1 MNNKTTFHRWVSL
14 ALTLLLCVLSAM
26 AQKDTRRKA
35 ADGVP
40 PSKGAPLAIKKADGK
55 TKMAYALMG
64 FDYQQNSLTN
74 FLVQFPFTNGATFTP
89 VIKMCDGGYDLT
101 AGAYADGYYYAERT
115 QTAANGIMMPVE
127 LVCYDIERNQLST
140 VGPLSGFTSHI
151 NDMTYDYSTGTMYA
165 ISTYEN
171 AYSNLFT
178 IDLGNAKSK
187 VVASLDR
194 RFFTLACTYDG
205 QLYGISFDGEFCK
218 IDKNTGAVEVIG
230 ATGWH
235 PNYYQS
241 MEFDHTDGTLY
252 WAANLKEGVG
262 ETDCIASVDLATG
275 AATSVAVIGSLPQ
288 LGGLYIPFSASAK
301 GTPAALDNFDV
312 VADANGATKATL
324 SWTNPTKTFDGQ
336 DLSAIKNV
344 MIMRDHEPIATITD
358 AQPGKPMQYVDNL
371 GDVKGAIHHYTAYAT
386 NSVGNGAEVRTSLF
400 IGHDIP
406 SPVTDLQ
413 FDSPDKQ
420 NVILSW
426 EHPTEGKMGGYVDM
440 ESLTYTVVR
449 HPDEKVIATGL
460 KTTTANDFI
469 TKLARYSYTVT
480 AVNADGESEEV
491 TTETKALGP
500 IYTLPQSFDFTAADA
515 DDSWTVVDGNE
526 DGYAWS
532 FVNTMTGKAMG
543 HQPSNTDEADDW
555 LLGYFMPFEKDKLYR
570 IDINYHAYSEDAVE
584 LYLVKDLNI
593 MKKEQLISKM
603 DIKSDNSQ
611 QHYSVVFKA
620 LESGT
625 FNLALHA
632 VSPMRADWVFLYN
645 LSVREA
651 ENNNLA
657 ATALTGPGTLIQNQ
671 KSTYTVTVEN
681 QGANEVK
688 TFTVALKDQ
697 DGAELAHKDVTTA
710 LKTGESTQVQIAWTP
725 ATTATTA
732 VKAEVT
738 LTGATDENADDNAT
752 DLLPVSVREG
762 YKGTI
767 VQLGTDSRRTSSDT
781 PFGLANKYA
790 AALNLYSAQELGS
803 GSKNIVK
810 AAWPYDA
817 SWQYKDA
824 NDLPVRVYMANTDR
838 TNNLEGWIPENEM
851 TLVYDG
857 TISIPKNTK
866 GEVAVELT
874 TPFAYQNGKNLA
886 VLTVVHTDQNLQST
900 YFYAYKSPLDENCSF
915 YWGYRYTEEWFNF
928 TQVGAKDYFNLTSS
942 IILYMN
948 DASSSGISSATAD
961 NLAGAAYA
969 VYDLC
974 GRKVADGVLSADG
987 NIDAAALAHGV
998 YVVTYT
1004 KGGKKQSMKV
1014 RI

>member
-14 ALTLLLCVLSAM
+14 ALTLLLCVLSTM

-64 FDYQQNSLTN
+64 FDYQQNSLKN

-194 RFFTLACTYDG
+194 CFFTLACTYDG
-205 QLYGISFDGEFCK
+205 QLYGISFNGEFCK

-336 DLSAIKNV
+336 DLSAITNV
-344 MIMRDHEPIATITD
+344 TIMRDHEPIATITD

-426 EHPTEGKMGGYVDM
+426 KQPTEGKL
-440 ESLTYTVVR
+440 SLI
-449 HPDEKVIATGL
+449 HI
-460 KTTTANDFI
+460 
-469 TKLARYSYTVT
+469 
-480 AVNADGESEEV
+480 
-491 TTETKALGP
+491 
-500 IYTLPQSFDFTAADA
+500 
-515 DDSWTVVDGNE
+515 
-526 DGYAWS
+526 
-532 FVNTMTGKAMG
+532 
-543 HQPSNTDEADDW
+543 
-555 LLGYFMPFEKDKLYR
+555 
-570 IDINYHAYSEDAVE
+570 
-584 LYLVKDLNI
+584 
-593 MKKEQLISKM
+593 
-603 DIKSDNSQ
+603 
-611 QHYSVVFKA
+611 
-620 LESGT
+620 
-625 FNLALHA
+625 
-632 VSPMRADWVFLYN
+632 
-645 LSVREA
+645 
-651 ENNNLA
+651 
-657 ATALTGPGTLIQNQ
+657 
-671 KSTYTVTVEN
+671 
-681 QGANEVK
+681 
-688 TFTVALKDQ
+688 
-697 DGAELAHKDVTTA
+697 
-710 LKTGESTQVQIAWTP
+710 
-725 ATTATTA
+725 
-732 VKAEVT
+732 
-738 LTGATDENADDNAT
+738 
-752 DLLPVSVREG
+752 
-762 YKGTI
+762 
-767 VQLGTDSRRTSSDT
+767 
-781 PFGLANKYA
+781 
-790 AALNLYSAQELGS
+790 
-803 GSKNIVK
+803 
-810 AAWPYDA
+810 
-817 SWQYKDA
+817 
-824 NDLPVRVYMANTDR
+824 
-838 TNNLEGWIPENEM
+838 
-851 TLVYDG
+851 
-857 TISIPKNTK
+857 
-866 GEVAVELT
+866 
-874 TPFAYQNGKNLA
+874 
-886 VLTVVHTDQNLQST
+886 
-900 YFYAYKSPLDENCSF
+900 
-915 YWGYRYTEEWFNF
+915 
-928 TQVGAKDYFNLTSS
+928 
-942 IILYMN
+942 
-948 DASSSGISSATAD
+948 
-961 NLAGAAYA
+961 
-969 VYDLC
+969 
-974 GRKVADGVLSADG
+974 
-987 NIDAAALAHGV
+987 
-998 YVVTYT
+998 
-1004 KGGKKQSMKV
+1004 
-1014 RI
+1014 

>member
-1 MNNKTTFHRWVSL
+1 MNNKTTFHRWASL

-64 FDYQQNSLTN
+64 FDYQQNSLKN

-115 QTAANGIMMPVE
+115 QTDANGIMMPVE

-205 QLYGISFDGEFCK
+205 QLYGISFNGDFCK

-336 DLSAIKNV
+336 DLSAITNV

-400 IGHDIP
+400 IGHAVGSLVQP
-406 SPVTDLQ
+406 LFAQ
-413 FDSPDKQ
+413 
-420 NVILSW
+420 
-426 EHPTEGKMGGYVDM
+426 GKLRAQYKIAKIEQ
-440 ESLTYTVVR
+440 ESLTLDFRNTLLSAGQEVSDALSAYQTAIAKA
-449 HPDEKVIATGL
+449 EKRQLEVEQLEQAL
-460 KTTTANDFI
+460 DKTLFLFSHGNTTSYLETLTAQQSLLSAQLSLISDKYD
-469 TKLARYSYTVT
+469 KLQAGISLYQ
-480 AVNADGESEEV
+480 
-491 TTETKALGP
+491 ALG
-500 IYTLPQSFDFTAADA
+500 
-515 DDSWTVVDGNE
+515 G
-526 DGYAWS
+526 GR
-532 FVNTMTGKAMG
+532 
-543 HQPSNTDEADDW
+543 
-555 LLGYFMPFEKDKLYR
+555 DK
-570 IDINYHAYSEDAVE
+570 
-584 LYLVKDLNI
+584 
-593 MKKEQLISKM
+593 
-603 DIKSDNSQ
+603 
-611 QHYSVVFKA
+611 
-620 LESGT
+620 
-625 FNLALHA
+625 
-632 VSPMRADWVFLYN
+632 
-645 LSVREA
+645 
-651 ENNNLA
+651 
-657 ATALTGPGTLIQNQ
+657 
-671 KSTYTVTVEN
+671 
-681 QGANEVK
+681 
-688 TFTVALKDQ
+688 
-697 DGAELAHKDVTTA
+697 
-710 LKTGESTQVQIAWTP
+710 
-725 ATTATTA
+725 
-732 VKAEVT
+732 
-738 LTGATDENADDNAT
+738 
-752 DLLPVSVREG
+752 
-762 YKGTI
+762 
-767 VQLGTDSRRTSSDT
+767 
-781 PFGLANKYA
+781 
-790 AALNLYSAQELGS
+790 
-803 GSKNIVK
+803 
-810 AAWPYDA
+810 
-817 SWQYKDA
+817 
-824 NDLPVRVYMANTDR
+824 
-838 TNNLEGWIPENEM
+838 
-851 TLVYDG
+851 
-857 TISIPKNTK
+857 
-866 GEVAVELT
+866 
-874 TPFAYQNGKNLA
+874 
-886 VLTVVHTDQNLQST
+886 
-900 YFYAYKSPLDENCSF
+900 
-915 YWGYRYTEEWFNF
+915 
-928 TQVGAKDYFNLTSS
+928 
-942 IILYMN
+942 
-948 DASSSGISSATAD
+948 
-961 NLAGAAYA
+961 
-969 VYDLC
+969 
-974 GRKVADGVLSADG
+974 
-987 NIDAAALAHGV
+987 
-998 YVVTYT
+998 
-1004 KGGKKQSMKV
+1004 
-1014 RI
+1014 